1 VYGNGSECWNGGL
14 GLMVGVLQHM
24 IWSGRKCYL
33 LVARRKCYLLFLKN
47 LIINWYNLQLKKKE
61 EKEKIRKERKRKI
74 LKTHQNSDNSDD
86 DIIDTVKIILTR

>member
-1 VYGNGSECWNGGL
+1 MYGNGSECWNGGL

-24 IWSGRKCYL
+24 IWSG
-33 LVARRKCYLLFLKN
+33 RKCYLLFLKN